1 MLPSA
6 DEYRCLAED
15 LRACA
20 SAEDSSYIKAELDYL
35 ARCYELLAEK
45 AEKSHR
51 TDWTAEPI
59 LSGGLS

>member
-15 LRACA
+15 LRARA
-20 SAEDSSYIKAELDYL
+20 SAEESPYIKAELHYL
-35 ARCYELLAEK
+35 VRCYELLAEQAK
-45 AEKSHR
+45 NDQ

-59 LSGGLS
+59 LRLI

>member
-15 LRACA
+15 LRARA
-20 SAEDSSYIKAELDYL
+20 SAEDSPYIKAELDYL
-35 ARCYELLAEK
+35 ARCYELLADK
-45 AEKSHR
+45 AAKNDP

-59 LSGGLS
+59 LRLI